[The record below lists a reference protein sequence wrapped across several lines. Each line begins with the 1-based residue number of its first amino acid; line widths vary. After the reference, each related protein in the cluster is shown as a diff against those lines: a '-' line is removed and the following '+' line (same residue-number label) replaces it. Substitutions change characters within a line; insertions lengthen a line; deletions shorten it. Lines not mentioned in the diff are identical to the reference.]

1 MKVLFPWLTF
11 CKQVIPLIPSKMI
24 SDEIY
29 YSLVSESLEKASVI
43 YILFSVLEVLSL
55 NLLLCEEAYLL
66 KRVKIYSANQ
76 RLHWMTSSVTYI
88 CKQLVLLIPRQS
100 DEIYLILSCF
110 RKSWDGISIL
120 WFIYWSILFSV
131 SSGTVFEFVVMR
143 RSLLTHKGKY
153 IFRKSTA
160 LQ

>member
-1 MKVLFPWLTF
+1 
-11 CKQVIPLIPSKMI
+11 MI

-76 RLHWMTSSVTYI
+76 RLH
-88 CKQLVLLIPRQS
+88 
-100 DEIYLILSCF
+100 
-110 RKSWDGISIL
+110 
-120 WFIYWSILFSV
+120 
-131 SSGTVFEFVVMR
+131 
-143 RSLLTHKGKY
+143 
-153 IFRKSTA
+153 
-160 LQ
+160 